1 MNRREKEALET
12 FLEDFKQNEKDRK
25 EMRIRLVKAMEKVER
40 ELYDDPSSSN
50 VGALTRI
57 NTLEQAVKEIGDMV
71 KRSKVRNE
79 IIIGIMGA
87 IGLAVATT
95 VINRTFDI
103 NLLS

>member
-1 MNRREKEALET
+1 MNRREKEGLEQ
-12 FLEDFKQNEKDRK
+12 FLEELKQNERERK

-57 NTLEQAVKEIGDMV
+57 NTLEGAVKEIGDMV

-79 IIIGIMGA
+79 IIIGIIGA
-87 IGLAVATT
+87 IGLAIATT
-95 VINRTFDI
+95 VINRTF
-103 NLLS
+103 NLNILS

>member
-1 MNRREKEALET
+1 MNRREKESLEK
-12 FLEDFKQNEKDRK
+12 FLEEFKQNEKDRK
-25 EMRIRLVKAMEKVER
+25 ELRIRLVKAMEKVER

-71 KRSKVRNE
+71 KRAKIRNE
-79 IIIGIMGA
+79 VIIGIMGA
-87 IGLAVATT
+87 IGLAIATT
-95 VINRTFDI
+95 VINRTFDL